1 MHTVRPLPSSD
12 TAKLIASFTP
22 CAAYMLWPWETQLH
36 SGIGERLFDMRDA
49 VFRRH
54 YDELNPGASARA
66 MAIFANEQM
75 GMLDFR

>member
-1 MHTVRPLPSSD
+1 
-12 TAKLIASFTP
+12 
-22 CAAYMLWPWETQLH
+22 MLWPWETQLH
-36 SGIGERLFDMRDA
+36 SGSGERLFDMRDA

-54 YDELNPGASARA
+54 FDELNPGASARA